1 MPTENEQKIVLQ
13 LDSPEDEF
21 LIQSSRVLHI
31 HQVYLSKSTPVIRI
45 RKTRIEN
52 SEKYVFCFKHRV
64 KNRIVEIEQE
74 IDARDFDDLAHS
86 FVLHLRKIR
95 YIIEHDDGMW
105 EVDFFK
111 DRKGKNYFVMAE
123 HEMPELQLKPKSIP
137 AIIAD
142 CMLHKVE
149 PFDGNYGSNRLCD
162 IQHAT
167 HILET
172 LTNEE
177 KE

>member
-21 LIQSSRVLHI
+21 LIQ
-31 HQVYLSKSTPVIRI
+31 Y
-45 RKTRIEN
+45 
-52 SEKYVFCFKHRV
+52 
-64 KNRIVEIEQE
+64 
-74 IDARDFDDLAHS
+74 ARDFGDLAHS

-95 YIIEHDDGMW
+95 YIIEHDDGIW

-111 DRKGKNYFVMAE
+111 DRNENNYFVMAE

-137 AIIAD
+137 DIISD
-142 CMLHKVE
+142 WMLHEVR
-149 PFDGNYGSNRLCD
+149 PFDADYGSNRLCD
-162 IQHAT
+162 MRHAAQ
-167 HILET
+167 ILET

-177 KE
+177 KA